1 LTTLSS
7 HAFPSVCRLA
17 LYIALKL
24 LMPDAGIKYPELDQG
39 GRFAVWRNFFELAG
53 CRVGSSD
60 AEFDTLEDEVAT
72 IAPEDV
78 QDLAEKLFN
87 GSFFLPLVGPFDDAC
102 VGRTIKNL
110 VRTAQA
116 LALSS

>member
-24 LMPDAGIKYPELDQG
+24 LMPDPGIKYPELDQG

-60 AEFDTLEDEVAT
+60 EEFDT
-72 IAPEDV
+72 I
-78 QDLAEKLFN
+78 AEKPFN